1 MQLSNELKA
10 VAVIA
15 DMSESGITITRDQC
29 MSVEHFGYRCV
40 CKRDMVGRTYNA
52 NEPVML
58 RFSVR
63 INAAGPAHP
72 LYQQLTSSEPCMLSF
87 IFNATFSV
95 NKRLTGYFEAMVVE
109 GFVVDVKENFSS
121 AASFELGEQQIIL
134 TASMLVRAIN
144 YIGQNDTKTLC
155 FTH

>member
-15 DMSESGITITRDQC
+15 DMSEPGITITRDQC
-29 MSVEHFGYRCV
+29 MSVEHFDYHCER
-40 CKRDMVGRTYNA
+40 KRDTVGRTYNA
-52 NEPVML
+52 SEPVML

-63 INAAGPAHP
+63 INAAGSAHP
-72 LYQQLTSSEPCMLSF
+72 LYQQLTGTEPCMLSF
-87 IFNATFSV
+87 IFNATFSDT
-95 NKRLTGYFEAMVVE
+95 KRLTEYFEAMVAE
-109 GFVVDVKENFSS
+109 GFVVEVKEDLCR
-121 AASFELGEQQIIL
+121 AASSEPCEQQMIL
-134 TASMLVRAIN
+134 SACMLVRAIN